1 MFYLGLKAGMEICG
15 YNRFRF
21 LLQSLK
27 DLERQFAGYGI
38 NFMCFYGEP
47 TEVLEKLIK
56 VYQTNNPICLN
67 SN

>member
-1 MFYLGLKAGMEICG
+1 MEICG

-27 DLERQFAGYGI
+27 DLEAQFSQHGI

-47 TEVLEKLIK
+47 HVVLENLIK
-56 VYQTNNPICLN
+56 VLHLYLKQSQHEFLLLN
-67 SN
+67 